1 MRDGDK
7 QQKPPNELRRRAEEL
22 LRQGLHG
29 ALDVSPDDIR
39 NLIHELQVHQI
50 ELEMQNEELRR
61 AQAELEESRHRYYD
75 LYDLAPVGYFGLDR
89 KGLFSEVNLTGAD
102 LLGAERRYLIGK
114 QFGRFV
120 APDYQDTFYFHSKQ
134 IFEEGHRKH
143 TCELKLVKR
152 DGTSFYGQLESMAVE
167 DGDGNYN
174 RFRTTVTDITE
185 RKIAEEALQEAHD
198 NLDRKVRERTAELAK
213 ANEQLQQEIAER
225 RDAENEMRCLS
236 AKLLSIQ
243 EEERGRIARELHD
256 GTGQILSAIKYKIE
270 EILGQLHK
278 EEAEEA
284 VESCSAAILV
294 IQDAMEEVRRIY
306 MDLRPSLLDDLGIL
320 ATLGWFCREFK
331 NIYPGLPVFHW
342 MTGFSWSH

>member
-1 MRDGDK
+1 M
-7 QQKPPNELRRRAEEL
+7 
-22 LRQGLHG
+22 
-29 ALDVSPDDIR
+29 
-39 NLIHELQVHQI
+39 
-50 ELEMQNEELRR
+50 
-61 AQAELEESRHRYYD
+61 
-75 LYDLAPVGYFGLDR
+75 
-89 KGLFSEVNLTGAD
+89 
-102 LLGAERRYLIGK
+102 
-114 QFGRFV
+114 
-120 APDYQDTFYFHSKQ
+120 
-134 IFEEGHRKH
+134 
-143 TCELKLVKR
+143 
-152 DGTSFYGQLESMAVE
+152 
-167 DGDGNYN
+167 
-174 RFRTTVTDITE
+174 
-185 RKIAEEALQEAHD
+185 
-198 NLDRKVRERTAELAK
+198 RERTAELAK